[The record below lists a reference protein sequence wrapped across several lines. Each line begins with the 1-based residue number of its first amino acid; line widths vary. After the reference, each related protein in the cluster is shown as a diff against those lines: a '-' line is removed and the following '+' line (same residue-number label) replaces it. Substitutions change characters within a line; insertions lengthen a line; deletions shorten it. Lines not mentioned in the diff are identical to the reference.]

1 SAGTKAGGASGAAGS
16 AGNPAGGSS
25 GSAGSAGSSN
35 TPTASYFIGA
45 DITSVQAAEA
55 RGATYSD
62 GTRKDIFQLLKDH
75 GFNYIRLR
83 TFVNPKAADGYDQ
96 QNGYADLAH

>member
-1 SAGTKAGGASGAAGS
+1 M
-16 AGNPAGGSS
+16 
-25 GSAGSAGSSN
+25 
-35 TPTASYFIGA
+35 IGA

-62 GTRKDIFQLLKDH
+62 GTKKDIFQLLKDH
-75 GFNYIRLR
+75 GFNWLIRLR

-96 QNGYADLAH
+96 TNGYADLAHIDQMFGKRIKAAGLGFLS